1 MTPAAGFLQGW
12 QVYSSSV
19 TYLLQLW
26 TRLVS
31 CAAYL
36 KSGQPNLLADL
47 LPQIISAYV
56 QCRLDSVQ
64 LVAQVRRPS
73 QHATYPPQ
81 LSLTLPGISQAAAFR
96 RLCLQ
101 CVLYC
106 MLPCPSPQLGCSV
119 ASPSLSASSCRPH
132 LAVGLA
138 AHALVTRV

>member
-1 MTPAAGFLQGW
+1 MGGELAGLRRGCVQGW
-12 QVYSSSV
+12 QMYSSSV

-64 LVAQVRRPS
+64 LVAQVRTTQLLDCRWRRHRDK
-73 QHATYPPQ
+73 HARIRT
-81 LSLTLPGISQAAAFR
+81 LSSGHHQTAGDSSIKQIETLCDADAMTAG
-96 RLCLQ
+96 
-101 CVLYC
+101 
-106 MLPCPSPQLGCSV
+106 
-119 ASPSLSASSCRPH
+119 
-132 LAVGLA
+132 
-138 AHALVTRV
+138 

>member
-1 MTPAAGFLQGW
+1 MSTPPSNQQLTFAVYTTVDKECRALQGW
-12 QVYSSSV
+12 QMYSSSV

-64 LVAQVRRPS
+64 LVAQVRLPPACACTRMNAGE
-73 QHATYPPQ
+73 HA
-81 LSLTLPGISQAAAFR
+81 
-96 RLCLQ
+96 
-101 CVLYC
+101 
-106 MLPCPSPQLGCSV
+106 
-119 ASPSLSASSCRPH
+119 
-132 LAVGLA
+132 LA
-138 AHALVTRV
+138 AESGLCPGLRQRVDATCRCGMPM